1 MHEYRDVT
9 PISRGEQFHNK
20 LFAEQ
25 WRHALK
31 HYRIEAV
38 LSGLSVNK
46 KYFSSFPFAGY
57 PGAIS
62 TVAA

>member
-25 WRHALK
+25 WGHVFK

-38 LSGLSVNK
+38 PSGLSVK
-46 KYFSSFPFAGY
+46 KYSSSFPFAGY